1 VIAHIESGLP
11 LVDTRLPHFF
21 AEATI
26 PTAVSIPHTEVA
38 ERISELDDS
47 VETVAFCNG
56 PQCRATPHAVRKLLD
71 AGYPRERILYYRG
84 GMHDWMTLG
93 LPMVVGR
100 GLNAGPCV
108 EAVTRTEQA
117 RG

>member
-47 VETVAFCNG
+47 VETVAFCI
-56 PQCRATPHAVRKLLD
+56 
-71 AGYPRERILYYRG
+71 Y
-84 GMHDWMTLG
+84 
-93 LPMVVGR
+93 
-100 GLNAGPCV
+100 
-108 EAVTRTEQA
+108 
-117 RG
+117 